1 MKAFVRDAHANG
13 SRMMIVLQREGIG
26 VPEAPRD
33 AEGVALVTLPES
45 AREREVQFQRDG
57 HWSAQGH
64 RRVADFLAPL
74 LEEEL
79 RQVLASR

>member
-1 MKAFVRDAHANG
+1 
-13 SRMMIVLQREGIG
+13 MMIVLQREGIG

-45 AREREVQFQRDG
+45 AREPKVQFQRDA
-57 HWSAQGH
+57 HWSALGH
-64 RRVADFLAPL
+64 RLVADFLAPL